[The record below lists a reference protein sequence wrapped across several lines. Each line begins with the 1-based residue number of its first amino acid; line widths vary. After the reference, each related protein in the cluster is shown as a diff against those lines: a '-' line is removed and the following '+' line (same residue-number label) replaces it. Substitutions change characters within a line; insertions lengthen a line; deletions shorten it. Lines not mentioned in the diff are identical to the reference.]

1 MDWDNICSHFITS
14 LNSASYAFRSGV
26 GKPCDFMK
34 SGSGAK
40 LKVAVISDTHLRN
53 DFKSTAAF
61 QTGIKRMSCAEPAY
75 DALVI
80 DGDCTNRSYESQNKE
95 IMRLLKKYN
104 CAKTVI
110 PVMGNHD
117 TGLGTKG
124 TDGYEACMTR
134 HMKVINMYHESKTPY
149 FYKVINGYYFITL
162 SSESDRLED
171 NEDMS
176 DEQIAWLDARLYDAE
191 KTGLLVFIFNHYAFN
206 NTMQIEKI
214 WPEGELGE
222 RSDELRAL
230 LQKHK
235 NLKIFFITGHIHN
248 YFGVN
253 KIETDG
259 NIIMLDV
266 PSYGKENFS
275 FENGYDKPTEH
286 PELGIGYQME
296 VYDNR
301 VEFKAVDFNRGKWH
315 KEFDLEID
323 I

>member
-1 MDWDNICSHFITS
+1 MDWDNIRSHFIIS
-14 LNSASYAFRSGV
+14 FNLVSHAFRSDV
-26 GKPCDFMK
+26 GKPCDFMRG
-34 SGSGAK
+34 GSDVK
-40 LKVAVISDTHLRN
+40 LKIALVSDTHLRN
-53 DFKSTAAF
+53 DFKSTSAF
-61 QTGIKRMSCAEPAY
+61 QTGLKRISHAEPAY

-95 IMRLLKKYN
+95 IMRLLQKYS

-134 HMKVINMYHESKTPY
+134 HMKVINMYHDSKTPY
-149 FYKVINGYYFITL
+149 FYKVINGYYIIAL
-162 SSESDRLED
+162 SSESDRFED

-176 DEQIAWLDARLYDAE
+176 DEQIAWLEARLCDAE
-191 KTGLLVFIFNHYAFN
+191 KSGLPVFIFNHYAFN
-206 NTMQIEKI
+206 NSLQIDKI

-222 RSDELRAL
+222 RSDEIKAL
-230 LQKHK
+230 LKKHK
-235 NLKIFFITGHIHN
+235 DLKIFFITGHMHN

-253 KIETDG
+253 KAETDG
-259 NIIMLDV
+259 NIIMIDV

-275 FENGYDKPTEH
+275 FENGYDKPVEH
-286 PELGIGYQME
+286 PELGLGYQME
-296 VYDNR
+296 VYDNC
-301 VEFKAVDFNRGKWH
+301 VEFKAVDYNKGKRL
-315 KEFDLEID
+315 KEFDLKID